1 MYKNK
6 NWRLGVGI
14 MLVNDKLEIFAGERI
29 DNIGAWQMPQ
39 GGLNKNEPPLNAAKR
54 ELFEETGIE
63 STKVISE
70 NKEWLNYTIP
80 TTLKKKLWKGKY
92 VGQKQKWFAMK
103 FIGEDWEINLKTTK
117 KPEFINWKWMQ
128 KEELLETI
136 VPFKQELYIRVFK
149 TFESLLQ

>member
-63 STKVISE
+63 ST
-70 NKEWLNYTIP
+70 
-80 TTLKKKLWKGKY
+80 
-92 VGQKQKWFAMK
+92 
-103 FIGEDWEINLKTTK
+103 
-117 KPEFINWKWMQ
+117 
-128 KEELLETI
+128 
-136 VPFKQELYIRVFK
+136 
-149 TFESLLQ
+149 